1 MLPGFV
7 PQENAMHPSDLFSA
21 TMEQQFNE
29 WLTKFASLEEMFSSR
44 HQLYS
49 KLRQPQIEGIIDEH
63 VTIIGSVHVGPYTH
77 VRSGAILKGPLIVG
91 PNSVIEYGVRVLGG
105 SFIGAGTHL
114 NSNAVVSNSLLMNN
128 CLVGENSVV
137 QNSVLGFGVATGAGS
152 LIGDVASSVGTY
164 IGDGSKLGV
173 GSIICSGSLIPP
185 GQIVSAGT
193 VVSSNPNP

>member
-1 MLPGFV
+1 
-7 PQENAMHPSDLFSA
+7 MHPSHLFSA

-49 KLRQPQIEGIIDEH
+49 KLRQPQLEGIIDEH
-63 VTIIGSVHVGPYTH
+63 VTIIGSVHVGPNTH

-105 SFIGAGTHL
+105 SFIGASTHL
-114 NSNAVVSNSLLMNN
+114 NSGAVVSNSLLMNN

-137 QNSVLGFGVATGAGS
+137 QNSVLGFGVAAGAGS
-152 LIGDVASSVGTY
+152 LIGDVASSFAVGTY
-164 IGDGSKLGV
+164 VGDGSKLGV
-173 GSIICSGSLIPP
+173 GSIICSGSIVTP

-193 VVSSNPNP
+193 VVSANPNP